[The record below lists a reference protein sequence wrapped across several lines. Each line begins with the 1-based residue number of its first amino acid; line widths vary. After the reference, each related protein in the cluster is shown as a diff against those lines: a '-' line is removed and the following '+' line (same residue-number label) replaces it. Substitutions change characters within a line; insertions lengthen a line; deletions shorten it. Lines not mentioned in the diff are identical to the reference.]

1 MIIIE
6 DDINIKNY
14 NFLKKYERLNLN
26 RFWFNIRINLFK
38 YLIFVM
44 IIIINDLVLIIIF
57 KYERKHKKNTI
68 LNTNQVNIE
77 KSIQL
82 NKNNINI
89 FDEFF

>member
-1 MIIIE
+1 M
-6 DDINIKNY
+6 
-14 NFLKKYERLNLN
+14 
-26 RFWFNIRINLFK
+26 
-38 YLIFVM
+38 
-44 IIIINDLVLIIIF
+44 F

-89 FDEFF
+89 FDKFFLISEVKNK